1 MGDDQTNTRDKLNF
15 STSLFGMEYRTKRT
29 HREMIK
35 QSLNNSNIDNLTE
48 DLKDKLNIQKKKIE
62 SKTRKKF
69 NFEEE
74 EELKNKKLLKK
85 EKLDTKENKFSVLS
99 KKNDKKEKNDK
110 EKYIDNKKIKEIE
123 NKESKIK

>member
-1 MGDDQTNTRDKLNF
+1 MGDDQINTRDNLNF
-15 STSLFGMEYRTKRT
+15 STTLFGMEYRTKRT

-99 KKNDKKEKNDK
+99 KKMIKKKRMIKKNVL
-110 EKYIDNKKIKEIE
+110 IIK
-123 NKESKIK
+123 